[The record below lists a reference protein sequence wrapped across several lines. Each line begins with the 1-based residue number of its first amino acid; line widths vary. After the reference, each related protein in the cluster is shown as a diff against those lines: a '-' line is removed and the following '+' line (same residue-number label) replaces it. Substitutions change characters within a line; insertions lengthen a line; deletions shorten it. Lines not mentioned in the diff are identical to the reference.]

1 MAGISSFGFGGSN
14 AHVIISEEPKE
25 SVAPRVKRPCWLVT
39 LSART
44 PYSLEGMRVRLLDCL
59 QDSGHELADI
69 AFTLN
74 TGREAFP
81 CRLSWIAT
89 SVEDLVTRIRAT
101 DPDSMAKCA
110 GKSSS
115 WVPDPAQ
122 NEWGEVMQE
131 ALKQYQRGALID
143 WTPLFKGSGCRR
155 LHLPGYVFDTKPYWF
170 EQACELD
177 RYMALNF
184 DCYLAFP
191 MTRACPAAS
200 TTSSVIMASSLMRMI

>member
-1 MAGISSFGFGGSN
+1 
-14 AHVIISEEPKE
+14 
-25 SVAPRVKRPCWLVT
+25 
-39 LSART
+39 
-44 PYSLEGMRVRLLDCL
+44 
-59 QDSGHELADI
+59 
-69 AFTLN
+69 
-74 TGREAFP
+74 
-81 CRLSWIAT
+81 
-89 SVEDLVTRIRAT
+89 
-101 DPDSMAKCA
+101 MAKCA